1 VGGEETRSVAERH
14 GAQTHKGWEGGHL
27 HELLDRLSVL
37 VELHGSDAAYLAWQ
51 S

>member
-1 VGGEETRSVAERH
+1 MGMAERH

-37 VELHGSDAAYLAWQ
+37 VELHWGDSAYLSLQ